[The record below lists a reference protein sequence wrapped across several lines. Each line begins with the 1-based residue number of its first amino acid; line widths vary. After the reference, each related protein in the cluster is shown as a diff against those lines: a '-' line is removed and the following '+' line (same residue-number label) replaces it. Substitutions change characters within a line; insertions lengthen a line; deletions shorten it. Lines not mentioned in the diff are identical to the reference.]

1 MFIHLTFME
10 ALEIYSPD
18 IPHIRKRQRV
28 TDSTSQTDSHSRSA
42 TSSQHGNLPIP
53 RGIDIVGR
61 LGKGIET
68 SGFPPQESTWYDHRL
83 FATV

>member
-1 MFIHLTFME
+1 MFIHLTLWRHWKF
-10 ALEIYSPD
+10 ISPD
-18 IPHIRKRQRV
+18 TPHIRKRQRV